1 MFQKQLVVG
10 QVGFQHIIAINHPMK
25 LPLRQLMSFQVRSF
39 LPAPAAAPAAAT
51 IPTPPPSSS
60 LHAGVFGG
68 ELLRGPFAREQVR
81 VRLSARFNRRR
92 HADAQL
98 EASVDTTWE
107 AYRREAPRVFNASKF
122 RLHQWRAAASD
133 GLVMDWGL
141 TDYKTYLG
149 TCCAAIAPRLLRDGA
164 AHATDDE
171 AETFA
176 FLSRKVG
183 VAAVVETSDAHVA
196 LIKRSAA
203 VGLYQNLHDTPG
215 GHPEPSVRLP

>member
-1 MFQKQLVVG
+1 
-10 QVGFQHIIAINHPMK
+10 MK

-39 LPAPAAAPAAAT
+39 LPAPAGAALAAASAT
-51 IPTPPPSSS
+51 PSSPS
-60 LHAGVFGG
+60 VSSAGPAGG
-68 ELLRGPFAREQVR
+68 ESLRGPFAREQVR
-81 VRLSARFNRRR
+81 VRLSPRFNRRR

-98 EASVDTTWE
+98 EASVDATWE
-107 AYRREAPRVFNASKF
+107 AYRREAPRLFNASKF
-122 RLHQWRAAASD
+122 RLHQWRAARGLGGD

-164 AHATDDE
+164 VHAADDE
-171 AETFA
+171 AEIFA

-215 GHPEPSVRLP
+215 GHPEPSVRLS